1 MRVIAGGGPA
11 EAAVPDLDDELAHL
25 AGHQWRRRDL
35 VVLVLLVGSPWCLPV
50 LAVLLVVGALPP
62 LIVAVLPHL
71 WRIGRGAARIGL
83 AVLTAVRAIVLL
95 LPMVAGLGVPI
106 LVLLGLLVLLGG
118 LVVVVVVVVV
128 LGQDD
133 AASAEAPPAVVGVT
147 VRCQVGVDRAWL
159 QAEPDVAVVVE
170 APLDEQLARVD
181 PGLAGEALA
190 RLRRL
195 GRESAIR
202 RLVGVDD
209 VSPEV
214 DEALPVPAGTAQAQ
228 SSGLACGAGRGSGS
242 QTASASPNF
251 GARAVLIMM
260 LPLMI
265 WPSA

>member
-35 VVLVLLVGSPWCLPV
+35 VVLVLLVLVSLVLAV
-50 LAVLLVVGALPP
+50 LAVLLVVGVLPL
-62 LIVAVLPHL
+62 LIVAVLPRL

-195 GRESAIR
+195 GRKAPSGDSSASTMR
-202 RLVGVDD
+202 RPKWTK
-209 VSPEV
+209 S
-214 DEALPVPAGTAQAQ
+214 LPVPAGTAQAQ

-242 QTASASPNF
+242 HTASASPNF